1 MIRLIAATAFTLVIV
16 TSTHAITLAP
26 LHQSDGMVTQV
37 GHACG
42 SGMHMANGR
51 TQRPDHFQRI
61 HPLPPQMAGIKIG
74 GDGVGDGM
82 AQTQQ

>member
-42 SGMHMANGR
+42 SGMHMANGHCVKR
-51 TQRPDHFQRI
+51 RC
-61 HPLPPQMAGIKIG
+61 LVWGAGHG
-74 GDGVGDGM
+74 RWRQCRRW
-82 AQTQQ
+82 AE